1 MTDQDR
7 LAKNERI
14 KATAISTRKRRSGMD
29 CKVYSVKVS
38 KSRLTG
44 VQKEA
49 LTRLF
54 LEAKWTRN
62 ALLSSGVFTREDLKN
77 FSN

>member
-1 MTDQDR
+1 MARRKSAPKTMTDQDR

-44 VQKEA
+44 A
-49 LTRLF
+49 
-54 LEAKWTRN
+54 
-62 ALLSSGVFTREDLKN
+62 
-77 FSN
+77 

>member
-44 VQKEA
+44 A
-49 LTRLF
+49 
-54 LEAKWTRN
+54 
-62 ALLSSGVFTREDLKN
+62 
-77 FSN
+77 